1 MSESVIKASFCIDQ
15 RLLSEVERLRGFE
28 NSALSQVSYVV
39 YLIGLG
45 RKLYYNLSIID
56 RTYGVGNLEK
66 EFLKNYPKINI
77 QDVQRIEYRASTA
90 WLNDLSIIEVNKFV
104 YFGLRK
110 LQSDLGIKK

>member
-1 MSESVIKASFCIDQ
+1 M
-15 RLLSEVERLRGFE
+15 
-28 NSALSQVSYVV
+28 
-39 YLIGLG
+39 G

-66 EFLKNYPKINI
+66 EFLKNYPKITI
-77 QDVQRIEYRASTA
+77 QDLQRIEYRASTT

-110 LQSDLGIKK
+110 LQSDLGIKNNNKKNVPKN